1 MLSENLILELVI
13 FIIVCIV
20 LCVAIYYK
28 SSLLN
33 YFVKFGLKGGAENK
47 ETTDD
52 MINRIKRSGSIES
65 FVSEAVSES
74 VSSVVSSVISSVK
87 SK

>member
-1 MLSENLILELVI
+1 MLTQNLILELVI
-13 FIIVCIV
+13 FIIVCVV

-52 MINRIKRSGSIES
+52 MINRVKRSDSIES
-65 FVSEAVSES
+65 FVSES
-74 VSSVVSSVISSVK
+74 VTSVISSIK